1 MVAALP
7 AFRATTVDGGGA
19 ILVTGCKRRDLGAA
33 LTLRAE
39 VAGAP
44 MRGGRRLVAWAFPS
58 RSILC
63 AIDSAGRVVGMNLYY
78 FRAEDADLVLHE
90 GYVGVATAFKGQWIG
105 SQLRACAHLHFAAT
119 PVQGITS
126 NIRADNAPSLR
137 VAYKLGFQEIDVR
150 RDADGEQILLLYR
163 DLTD

>member
-1 MVAALP
+1 
-7 AFRATTVDGGGA
+7 
-19 ILVTGCKRRDLGAA
+19 
-33 LTLRAE
+33 
-39 VAGAP
+39 
-44 MRGGRRLVAWAFPS
+44 MRGGRWLVSWVFPS

-78 FRAEDADLVLHE
+78 FRSEDADDVVHE
-90 GYVGVATAFKGQWIG
+90 AYVGVASAFQGQGIG
-105 SQLRACAHLHFAAT
+105 SQLRARAHVHFAAT

-126 NIRADNAPSLR
+126 NIRADNAPSSR

-150 RDADGEQILLLYR
+150 RDADGVQILLLYR